1 MQAPEEFKPPNQSSY
16 SIGLRVGVIHR
27 AAMTVALTLMLVVLW
42 CLTHRYLGIAGDAKL
57 YAIQA
62 LARIHPEL
70 ARDLFLQNGGQDQFT
85 VFSPFYAWCIG
96 LFGLHNAE
104 MALTIVF
111 KVWLFAAA
119 WTLVRTL
126 FSKYIAFLATAALII
141 MASGYGGYDVFHY
154 AEDWLTARSLAEA
167 LVITALAAHFH
178 GFRVLGLLIAVG
190 TLFVHPLMALPGVLV
205 LMCLQAP
212 TRMGILAAVV
222 GILASLG
229 VAFAAVTLP
238 SAAHVLAVMDASW
251 LEIALAR
258 SQHLFLQL
266 WSAEDWRLNG
276 RPFIS
281 LTITALAVNDARVRK
296 LCIAVMLIGATGLA
310 VAMIASLV
318 GPVAI
323 LLQGQA
329 WRWSWLTA
337 FIAVM
342 LLVPTALSVWRD
354 DRCGPLCT
362 ILLIAGWTFTAA
374 DGLLFTTLALALWTI
389 RSRITP
395 RIARHLR
402 WASIAVGAMF
412 VAWVIANSW
421 TIVSSNSSESGRE
434 PAVITLVRDVMGLD
448 ALPVVIVGAL
458 AYGIRI
464 TKSVLVLT
472 AMCVALL
479 TSCALVLPGAFTDV
493 GQVGAAAAVAEFTD
507 WRRAIPPGSNVFVVP
522 LPMSASF
529 AWFTLGRPSYLSA
542 DQSSGVVFSRDTALE
557 VRRRAAVVQALWY
570 TNWHLVSRKHTPHDH
585 APILSSDSLP
595 LTREI
600 LVRICRD
607 PQLDFVVAKE
617 RVGFDPLPHPHNG
630 SWKDWSLYD
639 CRRVNSTNPPA

>member
-1 MQAPEEFKPPNQSSY
+1 MPAPEEFTPSDPSSHFIELR
-16 SIGLRVGVIHR
+16 IGAIHR
-27 AAMTVALTLMLVVLW
+27 AAMAVALTSMLVVLW

-70 ARDLFLQNGGQDQFT
+70 AHDLFLQNGGQDRFT

-104 MALTIVF
+104 MALTLVF

-119 WTLVRTL
+119 WLLARNL
-126 FSKYIAFLATAALII
+126 FSGYIAFLATAALII
-141 MASGYGGYDVFHY
+141 TASGYGGYDVFHY

-167 LVITALAAHFH
+167 LVITALAANFL
-178 GFRVLGLLIAVG
+178 GFRVLGMLIAVG
-190 TLFVHPLMALPGVLV
+190 ALFVHPLMALPGILV
-205 LMCLQAP
+205 LMCLWAP
-212 TRMGILAAVV
+212 IRMNILGVVAGILAAL
-222 GILASLG
+222 GI
-229 VAFAAVTLP
+229 AFAAVTLP
-238 SAAHVLAVMDASW
+238 SAAHVFTVLDAGW

-266 WSAEDWRLNG
+266 WSADDWRLNA

-281 LTITALAVNDARVRK
+281 LTISALALNDPRVRK

-337 FIAVM
+337 FVAVI
-342 LLVPTALSVWRD
+342 LLVPTALIVWRD

-362 ILLIAGWTFTAA
+362 ILLVSGWTFTAV
-374 DGLLFTTLALALWTI
+374 DGPLFTTLALALWTI
-389 RSRITP
+389 RNRITP

-402 WASIAVGAMF
+402 WAAIAVAAMF
-412 VAWVIANSW
+412 VAWVVANSW
-421 TIVSSNSSESGRE
+421 TIGSSNPSESGRE
-434 PAVITLVRDVMGLD
+434 PPLITLVRDVMGLD
-448 ALPVVIVGAL
+448 VLPLVIVGAL
-458 AYGIRI
+458 AYRIRI
-464 TKSVLVLT
+464 TKSVVVLT
-472 AMCVALL
+472 AICVALL
-479 TSCALVLPGAFTDV
+479 ASCALVVPGALTDV
-493 GQVGAAAAVAEFTD
+493 GQVGASAAVTEFTD

-570 TNWHLVSRKHTPHDH
+570 TNWHLVSRKHTPRGH
-585 APILSSDSLP
+585 APILSSDALP

-607 PQLDFVVAKE
+607 PDLNFVVAKE
-617 RVGFDPLPHPHNG
+617 KVGFDPLPHTHNG
-630 SWKDWSLYD
+630 GWKDWSLYD
-639 CRRVNSTNPPA
+639 CRRVNSVNPPA